1 MSRANQLTPLKSA
14 IHAKQTKK
22 ASVNTQEFQLKKRV
36 TINKPAAVVA
46 DVSME
51 TIESPLSSSTYK
63 KAYTVSGSS
72 PYTQERRGLTA
83 NKQQQA
89 KFDKASPKKYIF
101 EDTELETSTRSNR
114 DEYAEK
120 VDRIMST
127 NLMKSIDKW

>member
-1 MSRANQLTPLKSA
+1 MDTP
-14 IHAKQTKK
+14 
-22 ASVNTQEFQLKKRV
+22 EFQLKKRV
-36 TINKPAAVVA
+36 TINKPAAVAVAA

-72 PYTQERRGLTA
+72 PYTQERRGFTA

-89 KFDKASPKKYIF
+89 KFAKASPKKYIF
-101 EDTELETSTRSNR
+101 EDTELETSARSNR